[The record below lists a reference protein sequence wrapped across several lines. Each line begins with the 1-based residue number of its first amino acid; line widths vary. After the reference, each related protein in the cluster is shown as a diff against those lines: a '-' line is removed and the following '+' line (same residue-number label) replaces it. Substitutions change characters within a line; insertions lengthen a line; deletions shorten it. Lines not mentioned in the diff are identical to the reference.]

1 MRRLSVVVAALCAA
15 LIPLQLAAQ
24 ENLND
29 EGKKL
34 HALFDDEW
42 EWAMKKF
49 PPMATYFGDYR
60 WNDQLGS
67 FGLEALERNNKHDF
81 VVLEKIKQ
89 IDRSRLSDQDKVNYD
104 LYLEQRKQSIA
115 GHEFPTMLMPM
126 NQQAGIHSML
136 PMLPQICPF
145 KNTKH
150 YDDYISRL
158 RQVPR
163 VMDEMIELMREGLK
177 LGATPPKITVR
188 AVADQIKSQIVEE
201 PTKCVLYFPFLRFP
215 DTVSEEDR
223 ERLKAEAAEAIAESI
238 LPAYQKLHDYWVNE
252 YYPNCRETFGCLHLP
267 NGKKWYAYLAKNHTT
282 TDLTPEEIHQI
293 GLGEV
298 KRIRAEMDKVIEES
312 GFESSFEDYAEYLR
326 TDPKFYYTKAEDL
339 VTGYRDICKR
349 IDAELPRFFRT
360 LPRLTFGVK
369 EVPMFNAPSQTT
381 AYYQAGSTEAG
392 RSGTYYVNTY
402 KIDTRPKWEMEA
414 LSIHEAVPGHHFQIS
429 LAQEL
434 TDLPQWRR
442 NASYTAYIEGWALYC
457 ESLGGDLGFYKD
469 PPSKFGQLT
478 YEIWRAIRLVVDTGI
493 HYYGWDR
500 QRAIDYFKANSPKQ
514 EHDITVEIDRYM
526 VMPAQA
532 LAYKIGELKIKE
544 LRRFAEAELGENFDI
559 REFHDKLLLSGA
571 VPLSVLE
578 KMIKEYVAAKK
589 AGIGGS

>member
-1 MRRLSVVVAALCAA
+1 MRRLTVIAAVFCAA

-24 ENLND
+24 EKLNE

-34 HALFDDEW
+34 HAIFDEEW
-42 EWAMKKF
+42 EWAMKQF

-67 FGLEALERNNKHDF
+67 FGLEALERNKQHDF
-81 VVLEKIKQ
+81 EVLKKIEQ
-89 IDRSRLSDQDKVNYD
+89 IDRTLLSEQDKVNFD
-104 LYLEQRKQSIA
+104 LYIEQRKQSIA
-115 GHEFPTMLMPM
+115 GHEFPATLMPM
-126 NQQAGIHSML
+126 NQQMGIHSML

-145 KNTKH
+145 KTARH

-158 RQVPR
+158 RQVSR
-163 VMDEMIELMREGLK
+163 VMDEMIELMQEGLK
-177 LGATPPKITVR
+177 RGVTPPKVTVR
-188 AVADQIKSQIVEE
+188 AVADQIKSQIVED
-201 PTKCVLYFPFLRFP
+201 PTKSVLYFPFLRFP
-215 DTVSEEDR
+215 DSVSEDER
-223 ERLKAEAAEAIAESI
+223 ERLKTEAAAAIAEGI
-238 LPAYQKLHDYWVNE
+238 LPAYQKLHDYWLNE
-252 YYPNCRETFGCLHLP
+252 YYPKCRATFGYLHLP
-267 NGKKWYAYLAKNHTT
+267 NGKQWYAYLAKSHTT

-293 GLGEV
+293 GLDEV

-312 GFESSFEDYAEYLR
+312 GFEGSFEEFAEYLR
-326 TDPKFYYTKAEDL
+326 TDPKFYYTKAQDL

-349 IDAELPRFFRT
+349 IDAELPRLFRT

-369 EVPMFNAPSQTT
+369 EVPMFTAPSQTT
-381 AYYQAGSTEAG
+381 AYYNPGSLEAG

-414 LSIHEAVPGHHFQIS
+414 LSIHEAIPGHHFQIS

-442 NASYTAYIEGWALYC
+442 NAGYTAYVEGWALYC
-457 ESLGGDLGFYKD
+457 ESLGPDLGFYKD
-469 PPSKFGQLT
+469 PYSKFGQLT

-500 QRAIDYFKANSPKQ
+500 QKAIDYFKANSPKQ
-514 EHDITVEIDRYM
+514 EHDITVEVDRYM

-544 LRRFAEAELGENFDI
+544 LRAFAEAEMGESFDI
-559 REFHDKLLLSGA
+559 REFHDELLLNGA

-578 KMIKEYVAAKK
+578 KMIKEYVAEKK
-589 AGIGGS
+589 AGQPDS

>member
-1 MRRLSVVVAALCAA
+1 MRRLTVIAAVFCAA

-24 ENLND
+24 EKLNE

-34 HALFDDEW
+34 HAIFDEEW
-42 EWAMKKF
+42 EWAMKQF

-67 FGLEALERNNKHDF
+67 FGLEALERNKQHDF
-81 VVLEKIKQ
+81 EVLKKIEQ
-89 IDRSRLSDQDKVNYD
+89 IDRTLLSEQDKVNFD

-115 GHEFPTMLMPM
+115 GHEFPTTLMPM
-126 NQQAGIHSML
+126 NQQSGIHSIL

-145 KNTKH
+145 KTARH

-158 RQVPR
+158 RQVSR
-163 VMDEMIELMREGLK
+163 VMDEMIELMQEGLK
-177 LGATPPKITVR
+177 RGVTPPKVTVR
-188 AVADQIKSQIVEE
+188 AVADQIKSQIVED
-201 PTKCVLYFPFLRFP
+201 PTKSVLYFPFLRFP
-215 DTVSEEDR
+215 DTVSEEER
-223 ERLKAEAAEAIAESI
+223 ERLKTEAAAAIAEGI
-238 LPAYQKLHDYWVNE
+238 LPAYQKLHDYWLNE
-252 YYPNCRETFGCLHLP
+252 YYPKCRATFGYLHLP
-267 NGKKWYAYLAKNHTT
+267 NGKQWYAYLAKSHTT

-293 GLGEV
+293 GLDEV

-312 GFESSFEDYAEYLR
+312 GFEGSFEEFAEYLR
-326 TDPKFYYTKAEDL
+326 TDPKFYYTKAQDL

-349 IDAELPRFFRT
+349 IDAELPRLFRT

-369 EVPMFNAPSQTT
+369 EVPMFTAPSQTT
-381 AYYQAGSTEAG
+381 AYYNPGSLEAG

-414 LSIHEAVPGHHFQIS
+414 LSIHEAIPGHHFQIS

-442 NASYTAYIEGWALYC
+442 NAGYTAYVEGWALYC
-457 ESLGGDLGFYKD
+457 ESLGPDLGFYKD
-469 PPSKFGQLT
+469 PYSKFGQLT

-500 QRAIDYFKANSPKQ
+500 QKAIDYFKANSPKQ
-514 EHDITVEIDRYM
+514 EHDITVEVDRYM

-544 LRRFAEAELGENFDI
+544 LRAFAESELGESFDI
-559 REFHDKLLLSGA
+559 REFHDELLLSGA

-578 KMIKEYVAAKK
+578 KMIKEYVAEKK
-589 AGIGGS
+589 AGQPES

>member
-1 MRRLSVVVAALCAA
+1 MRRLTVIAAVFCAA

-24 ENLND
+24 EKLNE

-34 HALFDDEW
+34 HAIFDEEW
-42 EWAMKKF
+42 EWAMKQF

-67 FGLEALERNNKHDF
+67 FGLEALERNKQHDF
-81 VVLEKIKQ
+81 EVLKKIEQ
-89 IDRSRLSDQDKVNYD
+89 IDRTLLSEQDKVNFD
-104 LYLEQRKQSIA
+104 LYIEQRKQSIA
-115 GHEFPTMLMPM
+115 GHEFPATLMPM
-126 NQQAGIHSML
+126 NQQMGIHSML

-145 KNTKH
+145 KTARH

-158 RQVPR
+158 RQVSR
-163 VMDEMIELMREGLK
+163 VMDEMIELMQEGLK
-177 LGATPPKITVR
+177 RGVTPPKVTVR
-188 AVADQIKSQIVEE
+188 AVADQIKSQIVED
-201 PTKCVLYFPFLRFP
+201 PTKSVLYFPFLRFP
-215 DTVSEEDR
+215 DTVSEEER
-223 ERLKAEAAEAIAESI
+223 ERLKTEAAAAIAEGI
-238 LPAYQKLHDYWVNE
+238 LPAYQKLHDYWLNE
-252 YYPNCRETFGCLHLP
+252 YYPKCRATFGYLHLP
-267 NGKKWYAYLAKNHTT
+267 NGKQWYAYLAKSHTT

-293 GLGEV
+293 GLDEV

-312 GFESSFEDYAEYLR
+312 GFEGSFEEFAEYLR
-326 TDPKFYYTKAEDL
+326 TDPKFYYTKAQDL

-349 IDAELPRFFRT
+349 IDAELPRLFRT

-369 EVPMFNAPSQTT
+369 EVPMFTAPSQTT
-381 AYYQAGSTEAG
+381 AYYNPGSLEAG

-414 LSIHEAVPGHHFQIS
+414 LSIHEAIPGHHFQIS

-442 NASYTAYIEGWALYC
+442 NAGYTAYVEGWALYC
-457 ESLGGDLGFYKD
+457 ESLGPDLGFYKD
-469 PPSKFGQLT
+469 PYSKFGQLT

-500 QRAIDYFKANSPKQ
+500 QKAIDYFKANSPKQ
-514 EHDITVEIDRYM
+514 EHDITVEVDRYM

-544 LRRFAEAELGENFDI
+544 LRAFAEAEMGESFDI
-559 REFHDKLLLSGA
+559 REFHDELLLNGA

-578 KMIKEYVAAKK
+578 KMIKEYVAEKK
-589 AGIGGS
+589 AGQPDS